1 MKKKMVWLGM
11 AAAALLAAGGSAFA
25 QEGGT
30 KEVTDVLDR
39 TITLPEDV
47 EKVVVTFNLEE
58 YLAVTGEEGIDKLV
72 GFSHDYWKGRRE
84 TRTML

>member
-11 AAAALLAAGGSAFA
+11 AVVALLAAGGSAFA

-47 EKVVVTFNLEE
+47 EKVAQELLDGYCQETGIETTYLVTR
-58 YLAVTGEEGIDKLV
+58 AGEGARVL
-72 GFSHDYWKGRRE
+72 YQA
-84 TRTML
+84 

>member
-47 EKVVVTFNLEE
+47 EKVDIWN
-58 YLAVTGEEGIDKLV
+58 Y
-72 GFSHDYWKGRRE
+72 
-84 TRTML
+84 

>member
-39 TITLPEDV
+39 TITLPRRM
-47 EKVVVTFNLEE
+47 
-58 YLAVTGEEGIDKLV
+58 
-72 GFSHDYWKGRRE
+72 WKRWLSPSIWRSIL
-84 TRTML
+84 R

>member
-30 KEVTDVLDR
+30 KEVTDV
-39 TITLPEDV
+39 
-47 EKVVVTFNLEE
+47 
-58 YLAVTGEEGIDKLV
+58 
-72 GFSHDYWKGRRE
+72 RE
-84 TRTML
+84 FDS